1 MAMNTLVHFEKN
13 GKKISSRDKLLLH
26 LKDYYPKPSVK
37 IWCHQCIYHVK
48 SLAIKDGNIS
58 RRWKEFLTRDLKI

>member
-13 GKKISSRDKLLLH
+13 DKKNSSRDKLLLH

-37 IWCHQCIYHVK
+37 NMVS
-48 SLAIKDGNIS
+48 SLHLSCQKLGY
-58 RRWKEFLTRDLKI
+58 